1 MVLAAQAMYHQNE
14 LAALRWGRKLC
25 VMGCGRWA
33 VYDQDGK
40 TLAWLCPLCWCVAE
54 AEAIDHWWEWRK
66 MSLQSHPSP
75 NILRSLQ
82 SLRAP
87 RAPLLQ
93 ILKNPDVS
101 DRILSFLES
110 LRAPRAPLLQILT
123 NPDVSDLIL
132 SFLEERPGR
141 YDLCCMCGDVS
152 DTPCHNEWFEDGWVC
167 PDHWQVRVR
176 PPHHW

>member
-1 MVLAAQAMYHQNE
+1 MRDGVWTVGRLRSGWGDLGLA
-14 LAALRWGRKLC
+14 L
-25 VMGCGRWA
+25 
-33 VYDQDGK
+33 
-40 TLAWLCPLCWCVAE
+40 PLCWCVAE

-66 MSLQSHPSP
+66 KSLQSHPSP

-82 SLRAP
+82 SLRA
-87 RAPLLQ
+87 
-93 ILKNPDVS
+93 
-101 DRILSFLES
+101 
-110 LRAPRAPLLQILT
+110 LLQILT

-141 YDLCCMCGDVS
+141 YDMCCMCGDVS

>member
-33 VYDQDGK
+33 VYDQDGE

-93 ILKNPDVS
+93 IL
-101 DRILSFLES
+101 
-110 LRAPRAPLLQILT
+110 T

-141 YDLCCMCGDVS
+141 YDMCCMCGDVS